1 MSVGTTLYLQLVQ
14 NIETV
19 APLPHVPQ
27 QLRRQD
33 QQERPVSIHLT
44 LPLMNV
50 DTFFQEEEDLSGFNT
65 VAKIHVPDDVTG
77 LGLQ

>member
-1 MSVGTTLYLQLVQ
+1 MSVGTTLYLQLVE

-33 QQERPVSIHLT
+33 QQERLVSIHLT

-77 LGLQ
+77 LG